1 MLGRT
6 RTFAAGIVFLLAA
19 FVAALA
25 QQDIKPPAGL
35 PPVSWPAENPYSPAR
50 AELGRLLY
58 FDKRLSADGTVSCAS
73 CHDPKFAFTDG
84 AATSSGIKGQKGNRS
99 APTIINRAYTL
110 AQFWDGRAAT
120 LEEQAKGPMANPIE
134 MGNTHDAVV
143 AKIRSIAGYR
153 PLFAKAFGS
162 EEITIDGIAMA
173 IANFERTVFS
183 GNAPFDRYKRG
194 DKKAMTAEQVRGM
207 AVFTGKGK
215 CDRCHEGAN
224 FTLNMYAN
232 VGVGSDKPEPDVG
245 RFAVTKDPKDWGL
258 FKTPTLREIE
268 KTAPYMHDGSLKT
281 LEEVVEFYNKG
292 GIPNK
297 NLDENI
303 KPLKL
308 TDQEKKD
315 LVAFLKALSGEGWQ
329 HVKAPETFPQ

>member
-1 MLGRT
+1 MSPARKL
-6 RTFAAGIVFLLAA
+6 AAGALLLP
-19 FVAALA
+19 AALIVGFS
-25 QQDIKPPAGL
+25 QQTLKPPAGL
-35 PPVSWPAENPYSPAR
+35 PPVSFPNDNPYSPAK

-84 AATSSGIKGQKGNRS
+84 AATSTGIKGQKGGRS

-110 AQFWDGRAAT
+110 AQFWDGRSPT
-120 LEEQAKGPMANPIE
+120 LEDQAKGPMANPIE
-134 MGNTHDAVV
+134 MGNTHDAIVT
-143 AKIRSIAGYR
+143 KIKGVAGYK

-162 EEITIDGIAMA
+162 EEINIDRIAMA

-183 GNAPFDRYKRG
+183 GNAPYDKYKRG
-194 DKKAMTAEQVRGM
+194 IKTAMTPDQVRGM
-207 AVFTGKGK
+207 TVFFEKAK

-224 FTLNMYAN
+224 FTLNMFAN
-232 VGVGSDKPEPDVG
+232 LGVGADKPEPDVG
-245 RFAVTKDPKDWGL
+245 RFAVTKNPAHWGQ

-268 KTAPYMHDGSLKT
+268 KTGPYMHDGSLKT

-297 NLDENI
+297 NLDANM
-303 KPLKL
+303 KPLNL

-315 LVAFLKALSGEGWQ
+315 LVAFMKALSGEGWQ
-329 HVKAPETFPQ
+329 NVKAPESFPQ